1 MVKEKVLVLC
11 AHNDDQIIGAGGTM
25 ARYIEEGKKVKTY
38 VFFVGENSHPHL
50 KRGVIRKER
59 IREAIKSDK
68 ILGGGGVEFL
78 DLHEG
83 NLLDVKEQLKAR
95 EMLKKIFSKEK
106 PDKIFTHNM
115 DDPHPDHRAVLKVVM
130 DVVKLVKFK
139 GDVYS
144 FNVWNPLN
152 VRRRNEPKLI
162 VNISK
167 TFGKKIKSF
176 LVHKSQMGSIISL
189 LWSVYFQ
196 AIVNGRK
203 KNCRYAEVFFKI
215 Q

>member
-1 MVKEKVLVLC
+1 
-11 AHNDDQIIGAGGTM
+11 
-25 ARYIEEGKKVKTY
+25 
-38 VFFVGENSHPHL
+38 
-50 KRGVIRKER
+50 
-59 IREAIKSDK
+59 
-68 ILGGGGVEFL
+68 
-78 DLHEG
+78 
-83 NLLDVKEQLKAR
+83 
-95 EMLKKIFSKEK
+95 
-106 PDKIFTHNM
+106 
-115 DDPHPDHRAVLKVVM
+115 M